1 MTKVARYRPD
11 GYFKLHTDH
20 VEDFNGLVC
29 GGRLGTLILYLNDD
43 FTGGQTDFP
52 FVHVAVAPFAGD
64 AIYFHSVQV
73 RTGRIPHTTRADKKA
88 LVNTPNLAST
98 MTGRVVCVGGA
109 ILCGRVVL
117 CVSERHVPVDC
128 LREKLRL

>member
-1 MTKVARYRPD
+1 WPTHVSLTKVARYRPD

-20 VEDFNGLVC
+20 VEDFNSLVC

-64 AIYFHSVQV
+64 AIYFHSED
-73 RTGRIPHTTRADKKA
+73 ADSMRPDERSA
-88 LVNTPNLAST
+88 HSGLA
-98 MTGRVVCVGGA
+98 VEGGDKWIA
-109 ILCGRVVL
+109 TKWI
-117 CVSERHVPVDC
+117 H
-128 LREKLRL
+128 